1 MSASGAPQRRRLLRE
16 LTVQGWFRMVFAA
29 LGLLVVL
36 AAVLVAALTVQTRE
50 TSNELT
56 NSILPA
62 QAQAYRLQGALVDQ
76 ETGVR
81 GYGLTGDQRFL
92 QPYTAAGPSSRR
104 PRPGSGP

>member
-1 MSASGAPQRRRLLRE
+1 MSASGAPRGRRLLRD

-36 AAVLVAALTVQTRE
+36 AAVLVAVLTVQTRQ

-92 QPYTAAGPSSRR
+92 QPYTAGRAIEQAPGK
-104 PRPGSGP
+104 PR